1 MSELRFNDFK
11 NLEGVQFVNCED
23 LQAQNPFL
31 RRIKIDSRQIENNDV
46 FWTLIGERFDAHDFV
61 PAVALSGALC
71 AVVERL
77 VETSNPFPQVVV
89 PDTLRALQQF
99 AALNRLQFEGMVI
112 ALTGSNGKTSTKE
125 MIAHLLEAKWSVHKT
140 SGNLNNHI
148 GCPLTLLQLNNQFD
162 FAVVELGTNHPGE
175 IAALAQITKPDAAL
189 ITNIGPAH
197 LEYFKTLEAVAKE
210 KMSLFDQLEAD
221 QVAFVNYDDPFLK
234 SFQRDD
240 VRVVTFGLSQDAD
253 VTGKI
258 VEVDAAGNFTFTLND
273 KVRVRLQVPGQ
284 HNVVNALAA
293 SAVGLFYGLNEQEI
307 RDRLQS
313 YSAFDKRMQLLQKNG
328 LRIINDAY
336 NANPESMRLAFETLA
351 RMERGTGLFLVLGD
365 MLELGE
371 QAAELHQ
378 QVLQQ
383 ALNLNPQAILLMGDQ
398 MCAAAEKLNSE
409 KIACFPGHEAL
420 AAELKN
426 KVSGNALIF
435 IKGSRGLQMEKVL
448 DFI

>member
-1 MSELRFNDFK
+1 MSELRFSDFK
-11 NLEGVQFVNCED
+11 KLEGVQFVNCED

-46 FWTLIGERFDAHDFV
+46 FWVLIGERFDAHDFV

-71 AVVERL
+71 AVVERA
-77 VETSNPFPQVVV
+77 VKTASPFPQVIV
-89 PDTLRALQQF
+89 PDALKALQQF
-99 AALNRLQFEGMVI
+99 AALNRQKFESTVI

-148 GCPLTLLQLNNQFD
+148 GCPLTLLQLTNQFD

-175 IAALAQITKPDAAL
+175 IETLAKLTKPDAAL
-189 ITNIGPAH
+189 ITNIGSAH
-197 LEYFKTLEAVAKE
+197 LEHFKTLEAVAQE
-210 KMSLFDQLEAD
+210 KMSLFAQLAAG
-221 QVAFVNYDDPFLK
+221 QVAFVNGDDPFLK
-234 SFQRDD
+234 NFKRDD
-240 VRVVTFGLSQDAD
+240 LEIVTFGLSQSVD
-253 VTGKI
+253 VQAKI
-258 VEVDAAGNFTFTLND
+258 VEVDENGNFTFTLND
-273 KVRVRLQVPGQ
+273 KVSIKLQVPGQ
-284 HNVVNALAA
+284 HNVANALAA
-293 SAVGLFYGLNEQEI
+293 SAVALYYGLSEEEI

-313 YSAFDKRMQLLQKNG
+313 YSAFDKRMQLLQKDG

-336 NANPESMRLAFETLA
+336 NANPESMRMAFETLA
-351 RMERGTGLFLVLGD
+351 RMNHGNGLFLILGD

-371 QAAELHQ
+371 RSTDLHR

-383 ALNLNPQAILLMGDQ
+383 ALKLNPQAILLMGSE
-398 MCAAAEKLNSE
+398 MCAAAKAIKSE
-409 KIACFPGHEAL
+409 KILCFQNHEEMAE
-420 AAELKN
+420 ELK
-426 KVSGNALIF
+426 KRIRENALLF